1 MAVYVSLAQIPVALR
16 FEEPY
21 EQVVE
26 RFRSLIENG
35 EVVRFDHGDGTAV
48 LVNFAVQASAVV
60 TEGHSVLTPSDIHR
74 AVTASLPVGDD

>member
-1 MAVYVSLAQIPVALR
+1 MAIYVSLAQIPVALR

-26 RFRSLIENG
+26 RFRTLIENG
-35 EVVRFDHGDGTAV
+35 EVVRFEHGDGTTV

-74 AVTASLPVGDD
+74 AVTASLPSGDD